1 METKI
6 REEDIIYEAY
16 READGTNRQILQGQL
31 IGLLTAHANAICW
44 LQLHTHRPD
53 ICNEA
58 VFRALQFEKDFKGE
72 SKFSTWFQRVVLNLI
87 ASDQRRA
94 ARRKE
99 NSLEEVHSEANVLG
113 LEARIDAARLLKL
126 LNKAE
131 REIFQYKLLE
141 LDEATIGAKIGLSPE
156 GVRTRWHRIRKKLL
170 KLLR

>member
-1 METKI
+1 METKV
-6 REEDIIYEAY
+6 REEDEVYEAY
-16 READGTNRQILQGQL
+16 VIATGDARNALQSRL
-31 IGLLTAHANAICW
+31 IQLLTAHANAICW

-58 VFRALQFEKDFKGE
+58 VFRALQHEKGFKGE

-87 ASDQRRA
+87 ASDMRRA

-99 NSLEEVHSEANVLG
+99 DSLVEIHSTTDTG
-113 LEARIDAARLLKL
+113 PLEARIDSVRLLKL